1 MNIALAKTFL
11 EIVRT
16 GSFISA
22 AEKLYITQTT
32 VTARIHNLEKQIG
45 CKLFIRNRSGA
56 SLTADGKRFI
66 EYATKI
72 IQTWEAAKRDLPL
85 PIGTQR
91 VLNIGG
97 EISLW
102 NPLMV
107 QWLNNLKD
115 DVADLAVRTEIGER
129 QSLIAKLEHGM
140 LDVIIIH
147 QPEYSPGIQIEQLL
161 EEKLIFI
168 HSKKDPE
175 PYIYVNWGE
184 SFRKQHDVALPE
196 YARAKLST
204 NLGPL
209 AIAHILE
216 NGGSGY
222 FRTRAVEHYI
232 DGGLLEKDNDKPEF
246 SFPVYVAYRRDNTND
261 FFKQAIQSLF
271 DACKVNYAWL
281 YMINDDF
288 NQIK

>member
-1 MNIALAKTFL
+1 MDITLAKTFL
-11 EIVRT
+11 EITRT
-16 GSFISA
+16 GSFIAA
-22 AEKLYITQTT
+22 AEKLHVTQTT
-32 VTARIHNLEKQIG
+32 VTARVHNLEKQIG

-56 SLTADGKRFI
+56 SLTADGERFI
-66 EYATKI
+66 EYATKL
-72 IQTWEAAKRDLPL
+72 IQTWETAKRDLPL
-85 PIGTQR
+85 PTGTER

-102 NPLMV
+102 SPLMM

-115 DVADLAVRTEIGER
+115 DVADVAVRAEIGER
-129 QSLIAKLEHGM
+129 QSLIEKLEHGL

-168 HSKKDPE
+168 SSKKTPE
-175 PYIYVNWGE
+175 PYIYVDWGE
-184 SFRKQHDVALPE
+184 SFRKQHDAALPE
-196 YARAKLST
+196 YARAKLSI

-209 AIAHILE
+209 AIAHILK

-222 FRTRAVEHYI
+222 FRTRVVEHYI
-232 DGGLLEKDNDKPEF
+232 NQGLLDKDSDKPEF
-246 SFPVYVAYRRDNTND
+246 SFPVYVAYRRDNDND

-271 DACKVNYAWL
+271 DACKVHSAWL
-281 YMINDDF
+281 YA
-288 NQIK
+288 

>member
-1 MNIALAKTFL
+1 MDIALAKTFL

-16 GSFISA
+16 GSFIAA
-22 AEKLYITQTT
+22 AEKLHVTQTT
-32 VTARIHNLEKQIG
+32 ITARIHNLEKQLG
-45 CKLFIRNRSGA
+45 CTLFIRNRSGA
-56 SLTADGKRFI
+56 SLTDDGERFI

-72 IQTWEAAKRDLPL
+72 TQTWETAKRDLPL
-85 PIGTQR
+85 PAGTER

-102 NPLMV
+102 SPLMM
-107 QWLNNLKD
+107 QWLNNLKSD
-115 DVADLAVRTEIGER
+115 VIDVAVRAEIGER
-129 QSLIAKLEHGM
+129 QSLIEKLENGL

-168 HSKKDPE
+168 SSKKTPE
-175 PYIYVNWGE
+175 PYIYVDWGE

-196 YARAKLST
+196 YARAKLSI

-209 AIAHILE
+209 AIAHILK

-222 FRTRAVEHYI
+222 FRTRVVEHYVNE
-232 DGGLLEKDNDKPEF
+232 GLLDKGTDKPEF
-246 SFPVYVAYRRDNTND
+246 SFPVYVAYRRDNNND
-261 FFKQAIQSLF
+261 FFKHAIQSLF
-271 DACKVNYAWL
+271 DACKVHSAWL
-281 YMINDDF
+281 YA
-288 NQIK
+288 